1 VGLGLGVA
9 NMPKKKKRQP
19 VKFPK
24 VLPLSKDNY
33 NQHVYYKTGPNDYTT
48 NGERVAIYKL
58 VEIKKVRVIKTLE

>member
-33 NQHVYYKTGPNDYTT
+33 NQHVYYKTLPNDYT
-48 NGERVAIYKL
+48 NGEKVAIYKL
-58 VEIKKVRVIKTLE
+58 VEIKKVKVIKTLE